1 MSSTV
6 LSFKR
11 EHGVSLKTL
20 LWERASSRIEGRIP
34 WFSLR
39 LGGKFGVPLKLR
51 RGPQGPARI
60 ASGKSGLILS
70 CDGHL
75 EIHCKSLQG
84 K

>member
-1 MSSTV
+1 MSSTI

-51 RGPQGPARI
+51 CGPQGPARI